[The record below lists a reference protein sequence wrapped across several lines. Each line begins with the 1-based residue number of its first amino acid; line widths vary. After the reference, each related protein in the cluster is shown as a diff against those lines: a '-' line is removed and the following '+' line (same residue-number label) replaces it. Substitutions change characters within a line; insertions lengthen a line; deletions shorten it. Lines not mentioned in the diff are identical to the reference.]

1 MKRLWIFLIA
11 LGLLSAAP
19 LFADVMWS
27 GEFMGFLG
35 GDFTDAWSQKFP
47 KIEFN
52 GAAEIDDFNTLKFE
66 FDVEGS
72 DWSGYE
78 DDPSGGDFTFT
89 DEDGDTIAIAARNV
103 ALDDIRLVTDF
114 GAALGLPFG
123 LKTTVGYFDT
133 YFTGWYYYDSVGWTW
148 YYDWP
153 NQLVYQGPSSAGAV
167 QVDVEFDPVNLHL
180 YMNGE
185 ASAYMVGLDAA
196 FAGLSAWL
204 AYGFSAI
211 DAIGE
216 GGLAI
221 EAAYNIMDMADVG
234 VFFRYDLDASEW
246 TGGLN
251 VGASFGMIHA
261 ALGVEADS
269 ESSSTLDNG
278 VFEVSLNPVEPAKI
292 AVAAFLD
299 LGEDS
304 VAGESF
310 GGLDVS
316 ASYMVGAAKFALGYA
331 YAPEGGTVVVYPSGD
346 NFAVNGLYFGVDVD
360 F

>member
-11 LGLLSAAP
+11 LGLLCTAP
-19 LFADVMWS
+19 LFADVTLS
-27 GEFMGFLG
+27 GEFQWWTG
-35 GDFTDAWSQKFP
+35 GDFETAWAQKFS
-47 KIEFN
+47 KVELN

-66 FDVEGS
+66 FDSEGS
-72 DWSGYE
+72 DWSGWDSTE
-78 DDPSGGDFTFT
+78 ATDFVDD
-89 DEDGDTIAIAARNV
+89 DGDPVTVAPRNV

-153 NQLVYQGPSSAGAV
+153 NGLVNQGPSSAGAV

-180 YMNGE
+180 YMDGE
-185 ASAYMVGLDAA
+185 AADFMFGLDAA

-204 AYGFSAI
+204 AYGWSGL

-216 GGLAI
+216 GGLSL
-221 EAAYNIMDMADVG
+221 EAAYNVMDMADVG
-234 VFFRYDLDASEW
+234 AFFRYDLGGETW

-251 VGASFGMIHA
+251 AGASFGMIHA
-261 ALGVEADS
+261 ALGLEADS
-269 ESSSTLDNG
+269 ESDSTLDNG
-278 VFEVSLNPVEPAKI
+278 VFEVSLSPSEAAKI

-304 VAGESF
+304 VAGEKF

-316 ASYMVGAAKFALGYA
+316 ASYMVGAAKFAVGYA
-331 YAPEGGTVVVYPSGD
+331 YAPEGGSVVVYPSGD

-360 F
+360 Y